1 MRDERGLRPRLSVE
15 ASVRPLTTA
24 RSASYGIYGEAMNT
38 HEPLNPQPEPVTSK
52 GSAIITRVAGTGVAG
67 DTGDNGPAT
76 EAQLNT
82 PTGLEVIP
90 GGGFLFSDSGN
101 NVVRH
106 VSPEGVITRVAG
118 TGAAGD
124 TGDGG
129 PATQAQLN
137 APGAMTALPGGGFL
151 FSDLGNNVVR
161 QVSRDGVIT
170 RVAGTG
176 AGGDTGDGGPA
187 TRAELNRPSGV
198 AVLPGG
204 GFLVADNGNNVVR
217 QVSRDGVITRV
228 AGTGAAGDTGDG
240 GPATEAQLNGPG
252 VWGCSPA
259 AGSYSP
265 MFSTMWCAKSRR
277 IKMVRTACEQL
288 DRPPP

>member
-1 MRDERGLRPRLSVE
+1 
-15 ASVRPLTTA
+15 
-24 RSASYGIYGEAMNT
+24 MNT
-38 HEPLNPQPEPVTSK
+38 HQPLNPQPEPVTSK

-76 EAQLNT
+76 QAQLNS
-82 PTGLEVIP
+82 PVGIAVLP
-90 GGGFLFSDSGN
+90 GGGFLFTDQGN
-101 NVVRH
+101 NVVRQ
-106 VSPEGVITRVAG
+106 VSRDGVITRVAG
-118 TGAAGD
+118 TGVAGD
-124 TGDGG
+124 TGDNG

-137 APGAMTALPGGGFL
+137 SPGAMTVLPGGGFL

-176 AGGDTGDGGPA
+176 VAGDTGDGGPA

-252 VWGCSPA
+252 GVGVIP
-259 AGSYSP
+259 GGG
-265 MFSTMWCAKSRR
+265 FLFTDVFNNV
-277 IKMVRTACEQL
+277 VRKVEARQGG
-288 DRPPP
+288 PQSM